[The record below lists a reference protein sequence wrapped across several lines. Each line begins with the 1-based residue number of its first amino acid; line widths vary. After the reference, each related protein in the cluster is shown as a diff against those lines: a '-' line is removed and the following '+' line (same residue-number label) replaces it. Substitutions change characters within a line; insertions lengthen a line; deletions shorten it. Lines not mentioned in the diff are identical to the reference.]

1 MLQQPDIGELWSCLR
16 NAPSHSHTLTLIGT
30 VRRNAV
36 AISVEKSTW
45 KICQQQQ
52 QQQQQQQHLQ
62 QQQQL
67 YLQQQQWNPHGSDFN
82 HCAPRSLRFDKHFSQ
97 NVRRQPPS
105 ALAPSSLFNGTL
117 AEKVGF
123 WVSCY
128 SLIQF
133 KSSEVEFSIQQNL
146 RLCLIVYFQDETLL
160 NLEYFLLKC
169 RYT

>member
-1 MLQQPDIGELWSCLR
+1 MFSSPVRVATLAISGQPVSPYTAHIYIHIFKQLCICMCGHILMLQQPDIGELWSRLR

-52 QQQQQQQHLQ
+52 QHLQQQ

-82 HCAPRSLRFDKHFSQ
+82 HCAPRSLRFDKHFSH

-105 ALAPSSLFNGTL
+105 APAPSSSLFNGTP
-117 AEKVGF
+117 AE
-123 WVSCY
+123 
-128 SLIQF
+128 
-133 KSSEVEFSIQQNL
+133 
-146 RLCLIVYFQDETLL
+146 
-160 NLEYFLLKC
+160 
-169 RYT
+169 